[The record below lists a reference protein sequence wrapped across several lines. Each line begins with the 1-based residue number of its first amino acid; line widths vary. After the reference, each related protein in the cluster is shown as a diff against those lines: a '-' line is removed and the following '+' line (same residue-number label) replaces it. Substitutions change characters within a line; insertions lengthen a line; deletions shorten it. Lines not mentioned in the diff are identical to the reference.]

1 MSDAVFLMLWLCPAF
16 IALCVAF
23 GAIKDDE
30 PVYGVIFIAVAIIPF
45 AAMIGLVVAFIYGG
59 FWGAIKI
66 VEKSWR
72 R

>member
-23 GAIKDDE
+23 GVIKDDE

-45 AAMIGLVVAFIYGG
+45 AALIGLVVALIYGV
-59 FWGAIKI
+59 FWSAIKI
-66 VEKSWR
+66 VEKAWR
-72 R
+72 